1 MSFRDAYFCSNPVVG
16 DSGVK
21 ITRSS
26 FLTLGLGAAAG
37 LVFGTAPRNASAKE
51 WKVIRVATEGAFPPY
66 NMHAPDGRLIGFE
79 PELLQELSSRMNIKC
94 EMIAQAWDGMI
105 AGLTDGKYDAIMDAV
120 SITPKRQEVIAFST
134 PYAAAPSGLAIM
146 KDGAIKSLPG
156 TGTRIQLADEA
167 ATKAAVEEMA
177 KLLAGKTIGVQ
188 VATIQNDF
196 LTKYLKDV
204 VTIRTYSSGPD
215 TFLDLKSGRVDAV
228 MASAIN
234 LNASA
239 KKSNGEMIASGY
251 VFAGGLLGQGSA
263 VGLRKGDPELKEL
276 FDKALKSVAE
286 DGTLK
291 RLALKW
297 FEIDITPA
305 L

>member
-1 MSFRDAYFCSNPVVG
+1 M
-16 DSGVK
+16 K

-37 LVFGTAPRNASAKE
+37 LVFGTAPRSASAKE

-79 PELLQELSSRMNIKC
+79 PELLQELSTRMNVKC
-94 EMIAQAWDGMI
+94 EMIAQAWDGII
-105 AGLTDGKYDAIMDAV
+105 AGLTDGKYDAIMDGL
-120 SITPKRQEVIAFST
+120 SITPKREEVIAFSR
-134 PYAAAPSGLAIM
+134 PYASAGSGFAIM
-146 KDGAIKSLPG
+146 KEGSIKTLPG
-156 TGTRIQLADEA
+156 TGTRVPLTDEA
-167 ATKAAVEEMA
+167 AAKQAIDELA

-188 VATIQNDF
+188 VATIQNDV

-204 VTIRTYSSGPD
+204 VTIRTYPSGPD
-215 TFLDLKSGRVDAV
+215 TFLDLKAGRVDAV

-239 KKSNGEMIASGY
+239 KKSNGEMIQSGY
-251 VFAGGLLGQGSA
+251 LFSGGLLGLGSA
-263 VGLRKGDPELKEL
+263 VGLRKSDPDLKEM

-291 RLALKW
+291 RLSLKW
-297 FEIDITPA
+297 FEMDITPII
-305 L
+305 